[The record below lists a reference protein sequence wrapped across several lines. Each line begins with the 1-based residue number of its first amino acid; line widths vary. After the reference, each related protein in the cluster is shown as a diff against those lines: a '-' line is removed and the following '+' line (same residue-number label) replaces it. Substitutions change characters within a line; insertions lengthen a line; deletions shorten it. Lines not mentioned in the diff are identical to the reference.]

1 MTATASTLFDPA
13 TPEPPADTPPSNLLP
28 APPGW
33 PAPPGPAAYHEL
45 LGEIVGRLEPET
57 EADPVAI
64 LAQLLVCFGAAVG
77 RGAWFE
83 VEATR
88 HYPQE
93 FLLLVGETAMARKG
107 TSWDHARRLID
118 TADETLAAR
127 ILTGLASGEGLVW
140 AVRDPTPQ
148 DAGVQDRRLLAF
160 EPEFASALKA
170 ASRDNSTLSATLRS
184 AWDGRPLQLLTRT
197 APARA
202 TDAAIAVVG
211 HITAVELRH
220 HLTGLELANGLANR
234 FLLISCR
241 RTRLLPE
248 GGASDP
254 LADTRLPH
262 LLAAALERAR
272 TAGRLRLGNDAREL
286 WHHAYTQLGHAH
298 QPGIAAALCARA
310 EAHVIRLALIYA
322 LADGQRQINT
332 GHLQA
337 ALALWDYAA
346 RSASWALQGAT
357 GDPLAEQIH
366 AALQNNPGGLT
377 RSQISDTLQHNQPAT
392 AIGQALDALVLAG
405 RATQSQIP
413 TAGRP
418 AQLWIATAPV
428 A

>member
-1 MTATASTLFDPA
+1 
-13 TPEPPADTPPSNLLP
+13 
-28 APPGW
+28 
-33 PAPPGPAAYHEL
+33 
-45 LGEIVGRLEPET
+45 
-57 EADPVAI
+57 
-64 LAQLLVCFGAAVG
+64 
-77 RGAWFE
+77 
-83 VEATR
+83 
-88 HYPQE
+88 
-93 FLLLVGETAMARKG
+93 
-107 TSWDHARRLID
+107 
-118 TADETLAAR
+118 
-127 ILTGLASGEGLVW
+127 
-140 AVRDPTPQ
+140 
-148 DAGVQDRRLLAF
+148 
-160 EPEFASALKA
+160 
-170 ASRDNSTLSATLRS
+170 
-184 AWDGRPLQLLTRT
+184 
-197 APARA
+197 
-202 TDAAIAVVG
+202 
-211 HITAVELRH
+211 
-220 HLTGLELANGLANR
+220 
-234 FLLISCR
+234 LLISCR

-262 LLAAALERAR
+262 LLAAALEHAR